1 MEPRH
6 GAQPQERGAGGH
18 RLEPWALPWA
28 AAQRRLLPPRGG
40 LGGLQALLPWP
51 GQVWVLLLRP
61 KFILLVGHLVAFF
74 YSKTSPVGEAG
85 SGGDGSKAG
94 TRVPEV
100 LVSGLSY

>member
-51 GQVWVLLLRP
+51 GQA
-61 KFILLVGHLVAFF
+61 FILLVGHLVAFF

-94 TRVPEV
+94 TRAPEV